1 MGQAAYD
8 MNAVRRRR
16 APQTRKNVP
25 LRVEKGGKR
34 RLTPFQAAM
43 QHAIQLISVA
53 LMVGFAVSLLWSEAQ
68 LVELNDQ
75 IQDAKAQLVSEQ
87 SQYTYYNSALN
98 SKTNITSVEALII
111 FLRDPEGQA
120 EAPAAA
126 AVGVLIAGLHIAAGF
141 RQRGIQRNAGCVVIL
156 AFQRQV
162 GRVDDLAALR
172 GVSTLPGA
180 LQLPAGQHRRAGIRA
195 ACGGAALVHGIVGH
209 GRGAGHGI
217 RRNRVFHAE
226 TGGLPGRKCGRAGR
240 FGPSHPDDSQME
252 HGSRTTC
259 HHAERRTGSQP
270 FPHTTAGEVERL
282 FVGRHF
288 RLFPRDGFCSRSQDG
303 LLALHGQQ
311 LCL

>member
-98 SKTNITSVEALII
+98 SKTNITSVE
-111 FLRDPEGQA
+111 
-120 EAPAAA
+120 EAASRLGLMKIDQSQITYIRLGESDTLERTQS
-126 AVGVLIAGLHIAAGF
+126 AV
-141 RQRGIQRNAGCVVIL
+141 RQWTDFIYNGAVNIL
-156 AFQRQV
+156 
-162 GRVDDLAALR
+162 G
-172 GVSTLPGA
+172 T
-180 LQLPAGQHRRAGIRA
+180 IR
-195 ACGGAALVHGIVGH
+195 
-209 GRGAGHGI
+209 
-217 RRNRVFHAE
+217 
-226 TGGLPGRKCGRAGR
+226 
-240 FGPSHPDDSQME
+240 
-252 HGSRTTC
+252 
-259 HHAERRTGSQP
+259 
-270 FPHTTAGEVERL
+270 
-282 FVGRHF
+282 
-288 RLFPRDGFCSRSQDG
+288 
-303 LLALHGQQ
+303 
-311 LCL
+311 